1 MPFIVSHIEEII
13 HAAPDIL
20 IPLWQVVLYVL
31 IISFTALHASYRWI
45 LISSFV
51 FTSYWVFVENKELI
65 SPDYVWL
72 CTAVVFFGFGLLAI
86 IYTVYQMLTRCD

>member
-13 HAAPDIL
+13 QAAPNLL
-20 IPLWQVVLYVL
+20 IPLWQIVLYML

-45 LISSFV
+45 LIASFG
-51 FTSYWVFVENKELI
+51 FMSYWVFVENKELI